1 MPQQEK
7 RDGSSN
13 RLFYLIIHTHKC
25 NLKKI
30 DKLVIS
36 SFVGPYVL
44 SFFVAEF
51 VLIMQFLWKYIDEIL
66 GKGFSVLDIMELI
79 LYYGMTIVP
88 MALPIS
94 ILIASV
100 MVFGNISERNELTTM
115 KSSGIS
121 LLRVMRP
128 GIVLAIFTTLFSLF
142 ASNYLKPAANFQFKK
157 RFDHI
162 RRQKSNLAIEEGVF
176 NDDFRNY
183 VIRAGKKSEN
193 GIDLNDVLIYD
204 NTRPDK
210 SLLNV
215 ISSDSAK
222 MYTTESGKYF
232 VMDLKK
238 GSNFQE
244 GDRKVTNG
252 NTSYPMTRT
261 YFDQWTKVFDMSEFH
276 LDQNDININRKK
288 EDMLNTMQL
297 ISSIDTFMTEKR
309 NNLQLLTKDFNF
321 LSEYKIMN
329 DPEFNLWIE
338 GEKKIK
344 AKKDSI
350 EHVQK
355 NTLNRKQLEVNRIG
369 SQYGSGLQ
377 NKHKIID
384 QIKANKGLDAFTG
397 EQIVA
402 KKETEKLVIRQ
413 RNIIDLNDF
422 SHFYETLDSSSFV
435 HSLQKAILLTNAKV
449 ENARTVKAIDKSIS
463 LQIEMYRLRLHQQY
477 SFAFICI
484 LFLFIGAPLG
494 SIIRK
499 GGYGYPL
506 LIAILFYMLFII
518 SSILGEKLVKNE
530 TLYGAFGAWLP
541 CLIQLP
547 LAIFFTHKAL
557 NDSRFNGLA
566 RIEYFVS
573 RMFSRP
579 AELTK

>member
-1 MPQQEK
+1 
-7 RDGSSN
+7 
-13 RLFYLIIHTHKC
+13 
-25 NLKKI
+25 
-30 DKLVIS
+30 
-36 SFVGPYVL
+36 
-44 SFFVAEF
+44 
-51 VLIMQFLWKYIDEIL
+51 MQFLWKYIDEIL

-252 NTSYPMTRT
+252 ITSYPMTRT

-297 ISSIDTFMTEKR
+297 LNSIDTFMTEKR
-309 NNLQLLTKDFNF
+309 SNLQLLTKDFNF

-329 DPEFNLWIE
+329 DAEFNLWIE

-344 AKKDSI
+344 GKKDSI
-350 EHVQK
+350 EHIQK
-355 NTLNRKQLEVNRIG
+355 NTLNKKQLEIKRIG
-369 SQYGSGLQ
+369 SQYGTGLQ
-377 NKHKIID
+377 NKRKIID

-435 HSLQKAILLTNAKV
+435 HSLQKAILLANAKV
-449 ENARTVKAIDKSIS
+449 ENARTVKAIDKSTS

-566 RIEYFVS
+566 RIEYFVN